1 MLVAGADRAGRFAR
15 DKLQKLASH
24 PRTTQSDPVES
35 AVASA
40 ITETEDVKGLPSLP
54 MTGGSAVWMASGVY
68 SVCHVII
75 SSDRGLGIG
84 ALHPIII
91 IRSRVRT
98 IPWRRDRPPAAC
110 HVGHIK
116 RRPTRCYRA
125 IPVDSRDG
133 LRAGPLCSAPTVPF
147 ALSTLGEAAAAGGL

>member
-1 MLVAGADRAGRFAR
+1 M
-15 DKLQKLASH
+15 
-24 PRTTQSDPVES
+24 ES

-68 SVCHVII
+68 SVCHV
-75 SSDRGLGIG
+75 
-84 ALHPIII
+84 
-91 IRSRVRT
+91 
-98 IPWRRDRPPAAC
+98 
-110 HVGHIK
+110 GHIK

-147 ALSTLGEAAAAGGL
+147 ALPTLGEAAAAGGL

>member
-1 MLVAGADRAGRFAR
+1 M
-15 DKLQKLASH
+15 
-24 PRTTQSDPVES
+24 ES

-84 ALHPIII
+84 CPTPNHHKRVPVPGQ
-91 IRSRVRT
+91 SRGDVT
-98 IPWRRDRPPAAC
+98 
-110 HVGHIK
+110 GHK
-116 RRPTRCYRA
+116 WPVCRGYRA
-125 IPVDSRDG
+125 PSDAVFPGHPR
-133 LRAGPLCSAPTVPF
+133 
-147 ALSTLGEAAAAGGL
+147 